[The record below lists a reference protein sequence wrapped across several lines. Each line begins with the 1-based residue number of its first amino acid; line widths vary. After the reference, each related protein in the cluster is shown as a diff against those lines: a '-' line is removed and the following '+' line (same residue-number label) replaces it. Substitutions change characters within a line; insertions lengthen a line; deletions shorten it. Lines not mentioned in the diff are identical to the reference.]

1 MTIQQER
8 DHLAEIRAMLAADK
22 TTIAEKYHQT
32 IDMAD
37 EYIKAK
43 TCAVLDV
50 IIDDLDYE
58 IARKK
63 DEP

>member
-1 MTIQQER
+1 MTMQQER
-8 DHLAEIRAMLAADK
+8 DHLAEIRAMMAVDK
-22 TTIAEKYHQT
+22 STVAEKYNQQ
-32 IDMAD
+32 IEMVD

>member
-1 MTIQQER
+1 MTMQQER
-8 DHLAEIRAMLAADK
+8 DHLAEIREMLAVDK
-22 TTIAEKYHQT
+22 STVAERFHQP
-32 IDMAD
+32 IDMVD